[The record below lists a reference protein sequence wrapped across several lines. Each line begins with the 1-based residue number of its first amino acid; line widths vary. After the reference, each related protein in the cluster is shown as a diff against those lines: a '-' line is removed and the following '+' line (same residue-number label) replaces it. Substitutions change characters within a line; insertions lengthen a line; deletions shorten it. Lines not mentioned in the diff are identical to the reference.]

1 MTGSIEKMSITA
13 VNGKQDELTFY
24 DPALIKHTEQIIAL
38 RDAGNLALLG
48 IAHEFA
54 SIEKDGSYKRE
65 GFKSVAEYG
74 KVLFDYKH
82 STVSLYTRA
91 ASAFL
96 QDTGD
101 GFEFKEGLPK
111 LTIGQLI
118 ELLPLVDSNN
128 SIDDVLNGFVSGQ
141 LNCRMTTKGMR
152 EAVNRIKGK
161 AIADKASTKE
171 LAEAD
176 TSADSTTNEQ
186 VPNESTTNEIGEF
199 AKLASLLDNVKE
211 GNIYTPDQITQYMR
225 TIEEM
230 ERKLASIKTF
240 LSNML

>member
-1 MTGSIEKMSITA
+1 MTGTIEKMSIST

-24 DPALIKHTEQIIAL
+24 DPTLIKHTEQIISL

-48 IAHEFA
+48 IAHEFS

-96 QDTGD
+96 QDSND
-101 GFEFKEGLPK
+101 GFEFKDGLPK
-111 LTIGQLI
+111 LTIGQMI
-118 ELLPLVDSNN
+118 ELLPLVGSDD
-128 SIDDVLNGFVSGQ
+128 SIDDVLEGFVSGQ
-141 LNCRMTTKGMR
+141 LNCRMTTKGIR

-161 AIADKASTKE
+161 SIADKSNGK
-171 LAEAD
+171 
-176 TSADSTTNEQ
+176 TSIEDATT
-186 VPNESTTNEIGEF
+186 NESTTNESVTNNVVPDEIGELT
-199 AKLASLLDNVKE
+199 KLAKLLDNVKA
-211 GNIYTPDQITQYMR
+211 GNIYTPEQIEQYMKAVNE
-225 TIEEM
+225 IEGRLEG
-230 ERKLASIKTF
+230 IKTF
-240 LSNML
+240 LSSML